1 MSSNKR
7 KVKQLYL
14 LGITAGS
21 ELKPEEETRAIVS
34 YELEQTEFDGKQ
46 LYLLGISTG
55 SELGPEKETRQSNC

>member
-14 LGITAGS
+14 LGITAES
-21 ELKPEEETRAIVS
+21 ELKPETETRAIIS
-34 YELEQTEFDGKQ
+34 YELEQTEGKK
-46 LYLLGISTG
+46 LYLLGITTG